1 MADTRQDNGREPQP
15 PRLWQQVVE
24 TSHHGIMI
32 TDARLADHPI
42 VYVNPAFVKMTG
54 YSEQEVMGKNCPLLH
69 GENGCQPVLQ
79 ELHAALQERRG
90 CQLVLRNYRKD
101 GSLFW
106 NEMTLEPVQDEAGAV
121 THFIGTLNDITE
133 HASNAARLTQLASY
147 DPLTQLPN
155 RLLLESLL
163 KQAIARSRRS
173 GQKIALLLLD
183 LDHFKRI
190 NDTLGHGPGDALL
203 QAVAGRLASCL
214 RAGDT
219 LGRLGGDEFVVLL
232 EGWRRNEQVAR
243 VARKLQEALTPGL
256 KLDEQE
262 VFVTVSIGISLFP
275 KDGEDGQTL
284 LKNADIALYRA
295 KARGRNEFC
304 FYTAEMTA
312 RAIEQLAMENDLRRS
327 LERGELELYYQPQLD
342 LLHQRTLGVEALL
355 RWRHPKYGLVGP
367 ADFVPLAEE
376 SGLIIPIGEWVLR
389 TACAQAKAWQEQGLP
404 PLRMA
409 VNLSVAQFEQPD
421 FTRLVARILSDT
433 GLQPDCL
440 ELEITESLLM
450 KDVATAVTVLRTL
463 KEMGVKL
470 AIDDFGTGYSSL
482 NYLKRLPIDR
492 LKIDRSFV
500 HDISIDPDDAAIA
513 RAVIAMAHS
522 LNLRVV
528 AEGVETNAQLT
539 FLRSRDC
546 DEMQGYYF
554 SRPLPAGEAKIW
566 LEQHGRWEIWQEE
579 QEDQAQ
585 TVLLVD
591 DDTAILKLLEQVLRR
606 DNYRVLTAA
615 NGRTGLELLTQYP
628 VQVVISDLFMPE
640 MNGIEFL
647 KRARKLYP
655 DTVRIALSG
664 YGELADLIATINECA
679 VFKFLAKPIAL
690 DALRDTLQQ
699 AFLWHEL
706 HPLQRRL
713 Q

>member
-1 MADTRQDNGREPQP
+1 MADIPQDGAGQQP
-15 PRLWQQVVE
+15 PQLWKKVVE
-24 TSHHGIMI
+24 ANRHGIMI
-32 TDARLADHPI
+32 VDAGQADTPI
-42 VYVNPAFVKMTG
+42 IYVNPAFVKMTG
-54 YSEQEVMGKNCPLLH
+54 YPEQEVMGKNYQFLH
-69 GENGCQPVLQ
+69 GEDRDQPVLQ
-79 ELHAALQERRG
+79 ELCTALREQRG
-90 CQLVLRNYRKD
+90 CRVVLRSYRKD

-106 NEMTLEPVQDEAGAV
+106 NELTLEPVQDEAGTV
-121 THFIGTLNDITE
+121 THFIWILSDVTE
-133 HASNAARLTQLASY
+133 HTSHAARLTRLASY
-147 DPLTQLPN
+147 DPVTQLPN
-155 RLLLESLL
+155 RVLLESLL
-163 KQAIARSRRS
+163 KQAVARCRRD
-173 GQKIALLLLD
+173 GHKIALLLLD

-190 NDTLGHGPGDALL
+190 NDTLGHSLGDALL
-203 QAVAGRLASCL
+203 QAVATRLLNCL

-232 EGWRRNEQVAR
+232 EGWQWNEQIAK
-243 VARKLQEALTPGL
+243 VARKIQRALVPGL
-256 KLDEQE
+256 KLEEQE

-304 FYTAEMTA
+304 FYAAEMNA
-312 RAIEQLAMENDLRRS
+312 RAMERLAMENDLRHS
-327 LERGELELYYQPQLD
+327 MDRGELELYYQPQLE

-367 ADFVPLAEE
+367 AEFVPLAEE
-376 SGLIIPIGEWVLR
+376 SGLIVPIGEWVLK
-389 TACAQAKAWQEQGLP
+389 TACAQAKTWQVQGLQ

-421 FTRLVARILSDT
+421 FTRMVARILSDS

-450 KDVATAVTVLRTL
+450 KDVNTAVAVLRTL

-500 HDISIDPDDAAIA
+500 QDISIDPDDAAIA
-513 RAVIAMAHS
+513 LAVIAMAHS
-522 LNLRVV
+522 MNLRVV
-528 AEGVETNAQLT
+528 AEGVETDAQLT

-554 SRPLPAGEAKIW
+554 SRPLPAGEATCW
-566 LEQHGRWEIWQEE
+566 LEEHGRWEVWQEAPK
-579 QEDQAQ
+579 DWTQ

-591 DDTAILKLLEQVLRR
+591 DDPDILKLLEQVLRR
-606 DNYRVLTAA
+606 DGYRVLTAA
-615 NGRTGLELLTQYP
+615 NGRAGLELLTGDP

-640 MNGIEFL
+640 MNGIDFL
-647 KRARKLYP
+647 KRVRKLYP
-655 DTVRIALSG
+655 GTVRIALSG
-664 YGELADLIATINECA
+664 YGELDDLIATINECA

-690 DALRDTLQQ
+690 DALRDALRQ

-706 HPLQRRL
+706 HPLQHRL